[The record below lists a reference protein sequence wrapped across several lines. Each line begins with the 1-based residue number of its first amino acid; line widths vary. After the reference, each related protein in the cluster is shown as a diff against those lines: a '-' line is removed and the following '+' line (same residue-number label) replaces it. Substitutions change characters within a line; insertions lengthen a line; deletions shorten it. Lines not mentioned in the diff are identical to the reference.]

1 MAPSKSTY
9 FLCGQI
15 FSTLYCTHNKQYSG
29 NCSLPL
35 WNLAKL
41 ATRNGWILEVDFL
54 FSRIKDFPRPMSNIS
69 YYVGFFIYDKTRSMD
84 FHRFL
89 MILSIAII
97 LMIIAIISII
107 IVMLVNI
114 LIINI
119 STISFIHICNVN
131 DTNNNN

>member
-69 YYVGFFIYDKTRSMD
+69 YFRNVGLLSLRQRKHVSLLVFLKSGHLTAMHYD
-84 FHRFL
+84 FPCY
-89 MILSIAII
+89 
-97 LMIIAIISII
+97 
-107 IVMLVNI
+107 LVRV
-114 LIINI
+114 
-119 STISFIHICNVN
+119 CAVVP
-131 DTNNNN
+131 